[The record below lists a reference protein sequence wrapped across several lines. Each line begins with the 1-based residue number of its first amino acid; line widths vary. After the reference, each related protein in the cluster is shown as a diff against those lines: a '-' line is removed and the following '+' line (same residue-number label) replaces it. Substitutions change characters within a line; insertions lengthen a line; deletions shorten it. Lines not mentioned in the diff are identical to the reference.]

1 MGLAE
6 DDGFVPH
13 ALRHTWASRLIQ
25 RGVSLRV
32 VQEWLGHKTI
42 TVTMRYAHLS
52 PKSLL
57 AAVSVLEAPALV
69 AE

>member
-1 MGLAE
+1 
-6 DDGFVPH
+6 
-13 ALRHTWASRLIQ
+13 
-25 RGVSLRV
+25 V

-57 AAVSVLEAPALV
+57 AAVSVLEAPALA